1 MMERHPLTFLIV
13 LFTIGALSGV
23 QIGLLILLHRRL
35 PAVRKL
41 LLDVRDN
48 TDDIIRKHGQHEDHP

>member
-1 MMERHPLTFLIV
+1 MERHPLTFLVV

-23 QIGLLILLHRRL
+23 QIILLVWLHRKL

-41 LLDVRDN
+41 LLDVRDS
-48 TDDIIRKHGQHEDHP
+48 TDDLIRRRDQHEDRP

>member
-1 MMERHPLTFLIV
+1 MMERHSLTFLV
-13 LFTIGALSGV
+13 ALLMVGGLSGL
-23 QIGLLILLHRRL
+23 QISLLIVLHRRL

-48 TDDIIRKHGQHEDHP
+48 TDELIRRRDQHENHP